1 MKALFSIKEI
11 FASLVNTF
19 VFDGTPKVKP
29 EQIVFL
35 TMQGKIHRNG
45 MFRYFDRDTLALVV
59 DEERRPWF
67 LIGFENQTGID
78 PDMDIRNLTYDA
90 TTWHWMMMKIRQTRK
105 KIRCAKKSGREIHL
119 EPDDLSY
126 RIPCVTIV
134 LHYGKKEWKPRTLA
148 QSMPQNDCENL
159 KRLSADYKI
168 NVENIAFLTAEV
180 LGYLHGDFRAIARYL
195 QAQRLGTEADFFV
208 GDPDMKIMYWE
219 TLEVLKAFSA
229 DRIVESVLDSLI
241 QSEKTEP
248 TKGGVVMAGAF
259 EQYMN
264 TVLEEKM
271 EKEKKAWLLEKQRW
285 DKEKRNRDEEIGE
298 AVSTFVILAQRLMLE
313 EGLSAQEAC
322 DRLLLKGKLRE
333 KIMKFLFH

>member
-1 MKALFSIKEI
+1 MKALLSIKEI

-159 KRLSADYKI
+159 KRLSAD
-168 NVENIAFLTAEV
+168 
-180 LGYLHGDFRAIARYL
+180 
-195 QAQRLGTEADFFV
+195 
-208 GDPDMKIMYWE
+208 
-219 TLEVLKAFSA
+219 
-229 DRIVESVLDSLI
+229 RIVESVLDSLI

-298 AVSTFVILAQRLMLE
+298 AVSTFVILAQRL
-313 EGLSAQEAC
+313 
-322 DRLLLKGKLRE
+322 LLKGKLRE

>member
-1 MKALFSIKEI
+1 MKALLSIKEI

-168 NVENIAFLTAEV
+168 NVENIAFFD
-180 LGYLHGDFRAIARYL
+180 GGGFR
-195 QAQRLGTEADFFV
+195 V
-208 GDPDMKIMYWE
+208 
-219 TLEVLKAFSA
+219 SA
-229 DRIVESVLDSLI
+229 
-241 QSEKTEP
+241 
-248 TKGGVVMAGAF
+248 
-259 EQYMN
+259 
-264 TVLEEKM
+264 
-271 EKEKKAWLLEKQRW
+271 W
-285 DKEKRNRDEEIGE
+285 
-298 AVSTFVILAQRLMLE
+298 
-313 EGLSAQEAC
+313 
-322 DRLLLKGKLRE
+322 
-333 KIMKFLFH
+333 